1 MIVTMNLGTMFVQSE
16 NKHSYAT
23 KESGNV
29 SLIPRPFGFFDQNKL
44 ISCLKNPIFILTVC
58 CILCKLVVL
67 FLYFQDFLP
76 EN

>member
-1 MIVTMNLGTMFVQSE
+1 MNLGTMFVQSE

-58 CILCKLVVL
+58 CIFVQVSCAI
-67 FLYFQDFLP
+67 FIFS
-76 EN
+76 